1 MENPLVSIIIPAY
14 NAEKYIE
21 ETLRSTLLSSYTPIE
36 IVVVDDGSDDATS
49 EIVKSYA
56 QKHGAIHFHTQS
68 NSGVSAARNNAIRN
82 SNGKYILPLDA
93 DDLISS
99 DYIEKAVSVLESK
112 PDVKLVYGAAEFF
125 GERTGRW
132 KLPDFDISLLAKRNI
147 VYASGIYRRK
157 DFDKTGG
164 YCVDIAGLEDWDFW
178 ISLLKE
184 GGEVHFI
191 DSVCFYYR
199 IRKNSKRSNDMKKKK
214 QVVDTLNSR
223 HSRFFQEQLGGKL
236 HYNRSWSVLLNK
248 LRIKCL

>member
-1 MENPLVSIIIPAY
+1 MKIYFYPC
-14 NAEKYIE
+14 
-21 ETLRSTLLSSYTPIE
+21 TLEYFLS
-36 IVVVDDGSDDATS
+36 DNSDFKQINHGLSATRN
-49 EIVKSYA
+49 I
-56 QKHGAIHFHTQS
+56 AI
-68 NSGVSAARNNAIRN
+68 NY
-82 SNGKYILPLDA
+82 SNGEYILPLDA

-99 DYIEKAVSVLESK
+99 DYIEKAVSVLESR

-125 GERTGRW
+125 GDRTGRW
-132 KLPDFDISLLAKRNI
+132 KLPEFDISLLAKRNI
-147 VYASGIYRRK
+147 VYASGVYRRK

-164 YCVDIAGLEDWDFW
+164 YCVEIAGLEDWDFW

-199 IRKNSKRSNDMKKKK
+199 IRKGSMRSRVMKKKK
-214 QVVDTLNSR
+214 QIVDTLNSR

-248 LRIKCL
+248 LHIKCL